1 MCLGHI
7 LPLVGEEIFEAFWKK
22 ELQKINQK

>member
-7 LPLVGEEIFEAFWKK
+7 LPLVGEETIEAFWKK
-22 ELQKINQK
+22 ELQKTNQK